1 MEMKIIFIII
11 LKVKV
16 VYKLKEDWDS
26 EVENAMD
33 DNDII
38 DINKYNENNNSN
50 FNVNFDFNKIKE
62 EFVVD

>member
-1 MEMKIIFIII
+1 MEMKIILIIM

-33 DNDII
+33 DNNII
-38 DINKYNENNNSN
+38 DINRYDENNNSN
-50 FNVNFDFNKIKE
+50 FNVNFDFNKIKWIRN
-62 EFVVD
+62 